1 MLILCFIS
9 VLYIGKETISETL
22 SERAEKIKEIPCV
35 VIDAGH
41 GKIEGR
47 PKEFGSDRG

>member
-1 MLILCFIS
+1 MALLLILIVS
-9 VLYIGKETISETL
+9 VLARNMEAIETAAQPVQGQI
-22 SERAEKIKEIPCV
+22 V

-47 PKEFGSDRG
+47 PNEFGLDN